1 MNTIREI
8 QKLNQRELESVV
20 PPSASWHT
28 DYRDTAY
35 VHIGGLS
42 FDLTEGDIV
51 TIFSQ
56 YGEPVWL
63 KLARDKETG
72 KSKGYAWLKYED
84 QRSCDLAVD
93 NLGGATVLE
102 RVLKVDHTRY
112 KKRDDEEEADAAFNI
127 SFQRE
132 GRDEKSSKKRLGSA
146 SESDDERP
154 LLKEEI
160 ELAELMRSHDD
171 DDPMKA
177 YLIEEKKEEVS
188 HALARQKKELR
199 RSKGDKHRHRHRD
212 RSKRERIETGRDD
225 NHRHRHRRHY
235 EDRRR
240 VDDKRD
246 ETKRIPYQDRDSDDE
261 RHRPHKDRDRRDS
274 HRHRD

>member
-1 MNTIREI
+1 M
-8 QKLNQRELESVV
+8 
-20 PPSASWHT
+20 
-28 DYRDTAY
+28 
-35 VHIGGLS
+35 
-42 FDLTEGDIV
+42 

-261 RHRPHKDRDRRDS
+261 RHRSHKDRDRRDS